1 VVSVRPPTD
10 NDGVSS
16 VEESKERWDTLQ
28 AEYEEYRESLC
39 LLRRIAAG
47 TETAAPK

>member
-1 VVSVRPPTD
+1 VVSVRLPTD

-28 AEYEEYRESLC
+28 AEYEEYRVK
-39 LLRRIAAG
+39 LLRLIAAG